1 MVNEQKISATKK
13 KGLFGLPFGGR
24 IELERTTEEQKVPED
39 NLREPIALI
48 IKDNFDVEI
57 LENVPEGKITIK
69 RIVGNREEEVE
80 IANPKSKLLSFPFAN
95 GQKRGWII
103 DEKEAVALPTKTKQD
118 SLELKRLFN
127 ALVLNYKS
135 IEEGAS
141 KNWWFWIIIAI
152 LGALAISAFMGIS
165 IQEMIFGK
173 PAQTIVQVITDQN
186 KQVVTD
192 TAKNVLVGTVE
203 GIKLML

>member
-24 IELERTTEEQKVPED
+24 IELERTTEEQQIPED

-69 RIVGNREEEVE
+69 RMVGNREEEVE

-186 KQVVTD
+186 KQIVTD
-192 TAKNVLVGTVE
+192 TAKNVLAGTVE

>member
-1 MVNEQKISATKK
+1 MLKCS
-13 KGLFGLPFGGR
+13 
-24 IELERTTEEQKVPED
+24 
-39 NLREPIALI
+39 
-48 IKDNFDVEI
+48 
-57 LENVPEGKITIK
+57 EGKITIK
-69 RIVGNREEEVE
+69 RMVGNREEEVE

-135 IEEGAS
+135 VEEGAS
-141 KNWWFWIIIAI
+141 KNWWFWIIVAVI
-152 LGALAISAFMGIS
+152 GALAISAFMGVS

-192 TAKNVLVGTVE
+192 TAKNVLAGTIE
-203 GIKLML
+203 GIKLIL